1 MSIRNKKSFSENQ
14 RKIIHVDMDS
24 FYASVEIRDKPHLRE
39 LPVAVAG
46 SSESRGVIT
55 TCNYVARK
63 FGIRSAMAS
72 VTAKK
77 LCPNLVFLPV
87 NMDKYRYVS
96 NEIHDIFKCYTRKIE
111 PISLDEAYLDVSDSD
126 YCNNNPVMMA
136 LQIRRKIFDDLK
148 ITASAGIATNKFLA
162 KLASEWNKPNGQ
174 FVIYDEDIED
184 FIYKLP
190 VRKINGV
197 GEKTEKKLLEI
208 GVKYFSDL
216 QEIKIDKLI
225 KVFGKYG
232 ENLYELC
239 RGKDDRPVESNRISK
254 SLSVEDTYFDDI
266 NSVEESVAELKKI
279 HKKLLLRLNTKK
291 GDRFSIKSCFVK
303 IKFNDFKTIS
313 NQKSSMTFEYDIFE
327 NLLIKILSENKKP
340 IRLIGA
346 GVQFSNNSQLKLNI
360 F

>member
-1 MSIRNKKSFSENQ
+1 MSVHNKKNFTSNQ

-24 FYASVEIRDKPHLRE
+24 FYASVEIRDKPHLKK

-46 SSESRGVIT
+46 SSKSRGVIT
-55 TCNYVARK
+55 TCNYIARK
-63 FGIRSAMAS
+63 FGIKSAMSS
-72 VTAKK
+72 VVAKR

-87 NMDKYRYVS
+87 NMDKYRGVS
-96 NEIHDIFKCYTRKIE
+96 KEIHDIFKCYTRIIE

-126 YCNNNPVMMA
+126 YCDNNPVIMA
-136 LQIRRKIFDDLK
+136 FQIRKKIFEDLK

-162 KLASEWNKPNGQ
+162 KIASDWNKPNGQ
-174 FVIYDEDIED
+174 FVIYEEDIQD

-197 GEKTEKKLLEI
+197 GEKTEKKLLDV

-216 QEIKIDKLI
+216 QKIDINELI
-225 KVFGKYG
+225 RIFGKHG
-232 ENLYELC
+232 EHLYELC
-239 RGKDDRPVESNRISK
+239 RGRDDRQVENNKISK

-266 NSVEESVAELKKI
+266 NSTEESIIELRKI
-279 HKKLLLRLNTKK
+279 HKKLLLRLNNKK
-291 GDRFSIKSCFVK
+291 GDDISIKSCFVK
-303 IKFNDFKTIS
+303 IKFNDFKMIS
-313 NQKSSMTFEYDIFE
+313 NQKSSMTCEYDIFE
-327 NLLIKILSENKKP
+327 KLLIKMLRQNKKSV
-340 IRLIGA
+340 RLIGA